1 MQVTIKLFAM
11 LKEGRFDI
19 AQRECLENT
28 TIQNILDDLAISG
41 GEAAIIFRNGR
52 HAAPEDVLQ
61 NNDTVSVFPPIGG
74 G

>member
-11 LKEGRFDI
+11 LKHGRFDT

-28 TIQNILDDLAISG
+28 TIQNILDDLAIPP

-52 HAAPEDVLQ
+52 HAAPKDVLQ
-61 NNDTVSVFPPIGG
+61 DNDAVSIFPPIGG